1 MRPQGFWYD
10 GSMQVKTGK
19 RLVLWAAAAI
29 VLIAAGAVVWWLF
42 PGLRPGT
49 VEYAHTWPGRAR
61 EGFAVSR
68 VTVAALSDGADRLLA
83 QGGEWASWHR
93 IAGKGGVPPA
103 ETSPFTSTADQV
115 LRLRHAVES
124 DDRGEASDLIDFLA
138 RERMDMEGRLLE
150 ADGLPVRNLIAL
162 DAVRALAEAYTAW
175 GVRSWSDIAVRI
187 SGSLLDGGGRLGV
200 PSDSNVALPGPTPT
214 PVTLTTPTP
223 GPGGTATPVPTTT
236 AASERPLRPYC
247 ALAGL
252 DVYTMQLMSK
262 ADAQWESAR
271 TAALEAIRTAYIGDA
286 LPLYLAG
293 ADPDTG
299 LPVPYAGDEPV
310 VDTLDSLLVILH
322 LCEAG
327 EQRAESIAW
336 IRAALYND
344 GVLRSSYDI
353 VTGEPHDTAEN
364 PAAYAVVARIARIL
378 DDSELYR
385 LATERLAWHIADLRS
400 SAAYGTV
407 FRETADGRIEV
418 RAYDNAWALL
428 GMG

>member
-19 RLVLWAAAAI
+19 RLVLGAAAAI

-236 AASERPLRPYC
+236 TAASERPLRPYC

-262 ADAQWESAR
+262 ADARWESAR

-286 LPLYLAG
+286 LPLYLEG
-293 ADPDTG
+293 ADPEAYIREHG
-299 LPVPYAGDEPV
+299 LG
-310 VDTLDSLLVILH
+310 ILRDDGA
-322 LCEAG
+322 L
-327 EQRAESIAW
+327 RTVAEK
-336 IRAALYND
+336 
-344 GVLRSSYDI
+344 
-353 VTGEPHDTAEN
+353 
-364 PAAYAVVARIARIL
+364 VVAANPGPVADYRAGKVKALQFLIGQCMR
-378 DDSELYR
+378 ELR
-385 LATERLAWHIADLRS
+385 GRADAQAVADMLRELLAAQA
-400 SAAYGTV
+400 
-407 FRETADGRIEV
+407 
-418 RAYDNAWALL
+418 
-428 GMG
+428 